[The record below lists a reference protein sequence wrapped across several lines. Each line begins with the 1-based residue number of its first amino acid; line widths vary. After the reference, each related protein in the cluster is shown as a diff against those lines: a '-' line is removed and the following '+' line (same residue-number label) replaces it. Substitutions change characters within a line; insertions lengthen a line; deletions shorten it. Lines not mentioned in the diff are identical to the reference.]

1 MKILSI
7 ELDANWRSTLGVIE
21 VPLHR
26 VSATESISKKQP
38 AVHWYAMELNPDTE
52 LQRTDPNYP
61 FPGGAF
67 EAHNGDVPH
76 FNMQLTGYLDSTLQ
90 DGSTTRY
97 APGDLHYQR
106 AMALHHSHLRS
117 PVQNRHLLVTVPG
130 SPTDPSPLKVI
141 G

>member
-21 VPLHR
+21 VPLHK

-38 AVHWYAMELNPDTE
+38 AVSWYVLEIDPGMPQ
-52 LQRTDPNYP
+52 QRTDPSYAH
-61 FPGGAF
+61 PGGTF

-76 FNMQLTGYLDSTLQ
+76 FNMQLTGYLDSALQ

-97 APGDLHYQR
+97 APGDLHYTR
-106 AMALHHSHLRS
+106 AMALHHSNLRS
-117 PVQNRHLLVTVPG
+117 PVPNKHLLLTTPG
-130 SPTDPSPLKVI
+130 SPTDPAPLKI
-141 G
+141 I